1 MAKMTVEMA
10 GYMGKPFTV
19 TGDVKNGLIVHKNGK
34 MWCVSHIASGLG
46 VGPATH
52 LKRDVVE
59 RRERL
64 LGMLGDWSAKD
75 LCDLAKVAGFD
86 DLTSFVRRLRECAY

>member
-1 MAKMTVEMA
+1 MTKMTVEMA
-10 GYMGKPFTV
+10 GYMGKPITV

-64 LGMLGDWSAKD
+64 LGVLGDWSAKD
-75 LCDLAKVAGFD
+75 LCDLAMAAGFVD
-86 DLTSFVRRLRECAY
+86 QTDFARRLRDFAY